1 MRINPLPM
9 KDLTDRFNNLTIHD
23 QRPLVSKWWLKKTT
37 TTNTSSGEWS
47 FDLCEA
53 LSLSLIRTVI
63 QTTSLVYNKTCY
75 IQRLLFKGIKE
86 CSMKKWNI
94 YCMYL
99 VHQKIWE
106 FKTLVLSLWVK
117 QLYKCEKQI
126 NKQTN
131 KQTDQQTKNYQ
142 KHFNLKI

>member
-1 MRINPLPM
+1 MD
-9 KDLTDRFNNLTIHD
+9 DLIDRFNTLTINKQD
-23 QRPLVSKWWLKKTT
+23 KKKKTT
-37 TTNTSSGEWS
+37 TTNKTSGGEWS
-47 FDLCEA
+47 FDSREA

-99 VHQKIWE
+99 VHQNIWE

-117 QLYKCEKQI
+117 QLYKCEKT

-131 KQTDQQTKNYQ
+131 KQTNRPTNQ
-142 KHFNLKI
+142 KLSEILYSENMGNQRKTRK

>member
-1 MRINPLPM
+1 
-9 KDLTDRFNNLTIHD
+9 
-23 QRPLVSKWWLKKTT
+23 
-37 TTNTSSGEWS
+37 
-47 FDLCEA
+47 
-53 LSLSLIRTVI
+53 
-63 QTTSLVYNKTCY
+63 
-75 IQRLLFKGIKE
+75 
-86 CSMKKWNI
+86 
-94 YCMYL
+94 MYL